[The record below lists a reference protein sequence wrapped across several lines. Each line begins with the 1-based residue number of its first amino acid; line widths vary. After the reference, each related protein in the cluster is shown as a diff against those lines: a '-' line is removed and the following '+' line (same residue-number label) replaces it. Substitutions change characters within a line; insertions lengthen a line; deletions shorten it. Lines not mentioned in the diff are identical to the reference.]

1 MMANS
6 LARSLVVH
14 GFPCRLL
21 ALALALA
28 LSIVQWA
35 R

>member
-21 ALALALA
+21 ALALAL
-28 LSIVQWA
+28 SIVQWA